1 LLKEKLRKAGLAKAT
16 EKRETQLV
24 NWVFLKFPT

>member
-1 LLKEKLRKAGLAKAT
+1 VLKEKLRKAGLAKAA

-24 NWVFLKFPT
+24 NWVFF